1 MVRHAAVAIVGG
13 GIVGASVAYH
23 LAKRG
28 VRDVV
33 ILDRGVEPGTGS
45 TGRAT
50 GGFRAQ
56 FETPVNVGLSL
67 LAREK
72 LKAFRDEIGVDP
84 GYSPVGYLWIASTER
99 ALVQLRAAL
108 LVQRSAG
115 LAEAEELDADD
126 VARLNPAVPITD
138 VLGAAWCPTDGFI
151 KPMDMLR
158 GYLAAAERL
167 GATIEWGIEV
177 NEIGIGKNSRAHE
190 VRTSAGDVAAD
201 AVVNAAGAWAG
212 LVECGGVS
220 ALPVVPLKRQVALS
234 VATDVLQESMPM
246 TIFVETGFHLRV
258 RDGRVMLLKPTT
270 PVAGDPFDTTV
281 DDRWIESVRAEAAR
295 RVPTLG
301 SLEIDRSACYA
312 GLYEMSP
319 DQHAILGPA
328 PWCENLFLVNGSS
341 GHGVMH
347 SPALG
352 ELLSEI
358 ICDGVASSLDVSA
371 LRPTRFSERALN
383 ATSGLL

>member
-1 MVRHAAVAIVGG
+1 MVRHAAVTIVGG

-33 ILDRGVEPGTGS
+33 ILDRGAEPGTGS

-84 GYSPVGYLWIASTER
+84 GYSPVGYLWIANTER
-99 ALVQLRAAL
+99 ALEQLRAAL